1 MAKYVRVEDDNNAGC
16 LTALVIGFIVI
27 VAVAYFAMYA
37 LAIALGI
44 ILLISCVIG
53 TVLTVRNYIVA
64 LRDSIRSC
72 AHMSKPS
79 SWGVPTFLYR
89 WIVIVWETIKGA
101 WSYNV
106 GSIKVFF
113 GKMSFYRVLSF
124 KKWICLFSGLS
135 ILIFGSIVSAFVF
148 LFHLCLIIAV
158 LQLAIAILIITLIL
172 FSMIGLGAAV
182 AASTANYISRIH
194 ESYCGAA
201 TILSAYIIQCGF
213 SEYFQ
218 VIKNY
223 IAESINK
230 IRDGFAQFSILP
242 VLSFKKWFLL
252 GKPIMTII
260 AGSIMLVVFAVVHIL
275 VLSIL
280 YLPFRIIAV
289 VNR

>member
-44 ILLISCVIG
+44 ILLVSCVIG

-64 LRDSIRSC
+64 LRDSIKSC
-72 AHMSKPS
+72 AHVSKPS
-79 SWGVPTFLYR
+79 SWGVSNFLYR

-135 ILIFGSIVSAFVF
+135 ILIFGTIVSAFIF

-158 LQLAIAILIITLIL
+158 FQLAIAVALITLIL

-201 TILSAYIIQCGF
+201 TIFSAYIIQCGF
-213 SEYFQ
+213 GEYLQ
-218 VIKNY
+218 VIKKY
-223 IAESINK
+223 VAESINT
-230 IRDGFAQFSILP
+230 IRDGFAQFGTLP

-252 GKPIMTII
+252 GKSIMTII
-260 AGSIMLVVFAVVHIL
+260 VGSIMLFVFAGVHIL

-280 YLPFRIIAV
+280 YLPFRIIAII
-289 VNR
+289 NR